1 MKRIKIPNDITRK
14 GDLRMVISVG
24 TLGFTRSEILE
35 DGKWAPGT
43 PVYVD
48 EETTK
53 VEFSIVGRINTNI
66 TYQINKILDNNIEKK
81 RKYGKN

>member
-1 MKRIKIPNDITRK
+1 MKRIKIPNDISRK

-35 DGKWAPGT
+35 EGKWAPGT
-43 PVYVD
+43 TVYVD

-66 TYQINKILDNNIEKK
+66 TYSINKLIDNNTERKK
-81 RKYGKN
+81 KHGAR

>member
-1 MKRIKIPNDITRK
+1 MKRIKVPNDISRK

-35 DGKWAPGT
+35 EGKWAPGT
-43 PVYVD
+43 YVYVD

-66 TYQINKILDNNIEKK
+66 TYPINKILDNNTEKK

>member
-35 DGKWAPGT
+35 EGKWAPAT